1 MSKNNNFNFM
11 FCNNHTFEDI
21 KNKNIEELD
30 YEKAYD
36 LAVIENREK
45 SISAYLGVYNDEFE
59 LTYSVHSKNDFDS
72 NLENVA
78 VELIDIAKINS
89 EKELKDTMIAMTNN
103 YFKDKEKIIETLSN
117 RLNED
122 YSNDTIYKIETNIPG
137 AAKVELVRI
146 IMQALNLVTV
156 ESMKDGYV
164 FTYEKQ
170 FFNENAEVA
179 TVEDIKNYEFELNE
193 EESEVL

>member
-1 MSKNNNFNFM
+1 MKKSDNFNFM
-11 FCNNHTFEDI
+11 FCNNHTFEEI
-21 KNKNIEELD
+21 KNENIEKLD

-45 SISAYLGVYNDEFE
+45 RISAYLGVYNNEFE

-72 NLENVA
+72 NLENTEA
-78 VELIDIAKINS
+78 EFIDMTKINS
-89 EKELKDTMIAMTNN
+89 EKELKDTMISMTNN
-103 YFKDKEKIIETLSN
+103 YFKDKDKLIETLSN

-122 YSNDTIYKIETNIPG
+122 NSNDTIYKIETNIPG
-137 AAKVELVRI
+137 VAKIELVKV

-156 ESMKDGYV
+156 ESIKDGYV

-179 TVEDIKNYEFELNE
+179 TEEDIKNYEFELNE

>member
-1 MSKNNNFNFM
+1 MSKNNIFNFM
-11 FCNNHTFEDI
+11 LCNNHTFEDI

-78 VELIDIAKINS
+78 AELIDIAKINS

-179 TVEDIKNYEFELNE
+179 TEEDIKNYEFELNE